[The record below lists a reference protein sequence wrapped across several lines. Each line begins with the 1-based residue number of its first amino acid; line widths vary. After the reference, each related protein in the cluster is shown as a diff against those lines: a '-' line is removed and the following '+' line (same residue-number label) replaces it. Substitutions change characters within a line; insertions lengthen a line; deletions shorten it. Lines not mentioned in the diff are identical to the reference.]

1 MSDRLTPQAEA
12 VLAMIRRRE
21 DPALIR
27 RAFDQLTETE
37 QEELRVVVFEMWDA
51 LKVVI
56 EDVVGYTRKFMNQMA
71 RVFDDTWKDLSHEE
85 RMATLGEIFGDE
97 TGGDDEGNIKRR

>member
-1 MSDRLTPQAEA
+1 MSDRLTPKAKA
-12 VLAMIRRRE
+12 VLEMIRRRE

-27 RAFDQLTETE
+27 WEFERLTETE
-37 QEELRVVVFEMWDA
+37 QEELRVVVFEIWDA

-71 RVFDDTWKDLSHEE
+71 RVFEDTWKDLSHEE
-85 RMATLGEIFGDE
+85 RMATLGEIFGDGE
-97 TGGDDEGNIKRR
+97 SADNDE